1 MVTKHFKSWMMMT
14 QRTDPY
20 QAVGKAEQRSLINIL
35 WIFYRETIRDD
46 KEGLVVVYLV

>member
-1 MVTKHFKSWMMMT
+1 MVMT

-20 QAVGKAEQRSLINIL
+20 QAVGKAEQRRLPRDGGQSKVLLL
-35 WIFYRETIRDD
+35 WNFYRETIRDD